1 MRILA
6 RTDFETVLRRYRR
19 DHPVDREHED
29 NSNSDGDAH
38 LLAAEGLF
46 GGWGKV
52 LLDRAD
58 VLDTVLPWH
67 LGEGGELELVPATGM
82 TVAEAVERLRGI
94 GDGYGGLN
102 PSCGRKLRR
111 QADAP
116 FTPVFL
122 SVPAIGS
129 TDYQGLLRS
138 DGLTHLDGLHRMIAW
153 ELYGRLGPGVE
164 IEAYV
169 AGLPGATATAT
180 ATAPATGTATAT
192 VTESTAVTETA
203 AGAGTGRD
211 ARRTG

>member
-1 MRILA
+1 MRILD
-6 RTDFETVLRRYRR
+6 RIDFDTVLGRYRR

-38 LLAAEGLF
+38 LLTAEGMF
-46 GGWGKV
+46 GGWGRV

-82 TVAEAVERLRGI
+82 TVAEAVVRLRGI
-94 GDGYGGLN
+94 GGGYNGLN
-102 PSCGRKLRR
+102 PSCARKLRR
-111 QADAP
+111 QAEAP

-129 TDYQGLLRS
+129 TDYQGLLRA

-169 AGLPGATATAT
+169 AGLPDPA
-180 ATAPATGTATAT
+180 APAPAHAP
-192 VTESTAVTETA
+192 AP
-203 AGAGTGRD
+203 D
-211 ARRTG
+211 RRREPSDT